1 MAGTVV
7 EGEAASSRAQ
17 WGAVMGMF
25 DDLIPNAAK
34 AGNLYRRKP
43 SLLSDVDVGLTPPA
57 EMFDD
62 PTRNRPQRF
71 DFSDGVMCLV
81 QTHRRSAPT
90 AGA

>member
-1 MAGTVV
+1 
-7 EGEAASSRAQ
+7 
-17 WGAVMGMF
+17 MGMF